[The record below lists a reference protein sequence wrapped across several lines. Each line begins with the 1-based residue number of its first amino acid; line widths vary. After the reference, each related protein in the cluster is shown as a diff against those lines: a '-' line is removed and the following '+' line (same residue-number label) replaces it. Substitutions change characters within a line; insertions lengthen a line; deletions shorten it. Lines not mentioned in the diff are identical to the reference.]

1 MRRMRSSLKISA
13 RRLAILAGDEL
24 YVVNMALILSVA
36 AYALGRALQHQ
47 GVPLERGSVGAQAQD
62 VLWFALVCGL
72 LSFATIEILKR
83 IGDLRGRYHL
93 LRVIEWLTRA
103 SDNNGV
109 PSWAAF
115 RDLERA
121 MGLQYLESHPRSD
134 EARDEP
140 FAPVRWVRRA
150 KRDRLLV
157 FSLPIEQLAGQISA
171 AGDAALTSPHEFPA
185 LYVSLTGDFYST
197 DPQQRPEYDIADS
210 DVVQTQRV
218 RASIDQMQI
227 TISKR
232 WRRDVQG
239 TAIWVAGLWG
249 IGLAHAADR
258 AGGAEPR
265 YLLSA
270 LLLGGIFAWIARDL
284 AAAIEGLRR
293 A

>member
-1 MRRMRSSLKISA
+1 M
-13 RRLAILAGDEL
+13 RRLASLAGDEL
-24 YVVNMALILSVA
+24 HLVNMALILSVT
-36 AYALGRALQHQ
+36 AYAVERAIRGH
-47 GVPLERGSVGAQAQD
+47 GVPLERGSVGTQAQD

-93 LRVIEWLTRA
+93 RRVAEWLARA
-103 SDNNGV
+103 SDNTSV
-109 PSWAAF
+109 PPRAAF

-121 MGLQYLESHPRSD
+121 MGLQYMEGPPMAD
-134 EARDEP
+134 EVRPAA
-140 FAPVRWVRRA
+140 FGSVRWSRRA
-150 KRDRLLV
+150 ELDRLLV
-157 FSLPIEQLAGQISA
+157 FGLPIEQLAGQISA
-171 AGDAALTSPHEFPA
+171 AGDAALTSPPEFPA
-185 LYVSLTGDFYST
+185 LFLSLGGDFGSLDRAPRSEHHT
-197 DPQQRPEYDIADS
+197 ADS

-239 TAIWVAGLWG
+239 AAIWVAGLWG
-249 IGLAHAADR
+249 VGLAHAAGR

-265 YLLSA
+265 YVLSA

-293 A
+293 S

>member
-1 MRRMRSSLKISA
+1 MRSSLKMSV
-13 RRLAILAGDEL
+13 RRLTSLAGDEL
-24 YVVNMALILSVA
+24 HVVNMALILSVA
-36 AYALGRALQHQ
+36 VYALVRALQRH
-47 GVPLERGSVGAQAQD
+47 GVPLERGSVGTQAQD

-93 LRVIEWLTRA
+93 RRVIEWLARA
-103 SDNNGV
+103 SDNKGV
-109 PSWAAF
+109 SSWAAF

-121 MGLQYLESHPRSD
+121 MGLLYLEGPPRAD
-134 EARDEP
+134 EARAAP
-140 FAPVRWVRRA
+140 FASVRWLQRA

-185 LYVSLTGDFYST
+185 LYVTLAGDFGST
-197 DPQQRPEYDIADS
+197 DPPQRPEYDIADS

-249 IGLAHAADR
+249 IGLAHAAGR
-258 AGGAEPR
+258 ARSAEPR
-265 YLLSA
+265 YILSA